1 MSDINKQTGEAEDGR
16 PKLRCPAC
24 SFMVPLPAENCPQCR
39 ANLRSGIVP
48 ASEEEET
55 SNRGRLIIAGLV
67 LLVIIGLAVVFF
79 SGVLNGPQVP
89 AADAP
94 AASGSS
100 DGIGEA
106 LDAFQEL
113 PDQNIGIR
121 PDIVLDRAKN
131 TAEQA
136 EGRRRMEEE
145 TEQYQP
151 Q

>member
-1 MSDINKQTGEAEDGR
+1 MNDINKQTSEAEGGR

-39 ANLRSGIVP
+39 ANLRSGVVP
-48 ASEEEET
+48 ASEDVGA

-67 LLVIIGLAVVFF
+67 LLVIIGLAVIFF
-79 SGVLNGPQVP
+79 SGVLDGPQVP
-89 AADAP
+89 AASVPETPRSA
-94 AASGSS
+94 

-106 LDAFQEL
+106 LDAFQDL
-113 PDQNIGIR
+113 PDQNIGLR

-131 TAEQA
+131 TADQA
-136 EGRRRMEEE
+136 ESRRRMEEE
-145 TEQYQP
+145 TEHYHP